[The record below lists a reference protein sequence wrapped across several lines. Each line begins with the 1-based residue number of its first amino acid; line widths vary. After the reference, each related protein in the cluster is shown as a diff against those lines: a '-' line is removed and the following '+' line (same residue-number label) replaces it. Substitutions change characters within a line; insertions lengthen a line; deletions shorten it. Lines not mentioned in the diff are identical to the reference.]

1 MISLRRLY
9 HFYHDRFSGKR
20 EYNWS
25 DSKFSL
31 SRVKVRKAETALR
44 NLTSTYIILSSLL
57 NVSSQTFISPLFPT
71 KINEFGEAR
80 RNKFTSFAID
90 SGALLFF
97 LQLLQS
103 RIVLVEEN
111 LIKKFFAF
119 DVISRQAFS
128 SLRFTRCRSLMCRER
143 LADRFVRR
151 TYK

>member
-1 MISLRRLY
+1 MI
-9 HFYHDRFSGKR
+9 
-20 EYNWS
+20 
-25 DSKFSL
+25 DSRGNANIIEAIRAKFSL

-119 DVISRQAFS
+119 DDQTVITQQAFS

>member
-1 MISLRRLY
+1 MI
-9 HFYHDRFSGKR
+9 
-20 EYNWS
+20 
-25 DSKFSL
+25 DSRGNANIIEAIRAKFSL
-31 SRVKVRKAETALR
+31 SRVKVWKAETALR

-128 SLRFTRCRSLMCRER
+128 SLRFTRCTRSLMCRER

>member
-1 MISLRRLY
+1 MI
-9 HFYHDRFSGKR
+9 
-20 EYNWS
+20 
-25 DSKFSL
+25 DSRGNANIIEAIRAKFSL
-31 SRVKVRKAETALR
+31 SRVKVWKAETALR

-119 DVISRQAFS
+119 DDQTVITQQAFS